1 MNKRLDWLDVGK
13 GLGMILVMLG
23 HADIPAPLKTYIY
36 TFHMPFFFF
45 LSGYLFSLK
54 KFPTLKVFLSIRTKS
69 LILPYLCFSLVAYL
83 WFLLVFHFGLV
94 NYHNNLL
101 TPLIGSVIA
110 KRKSIWTVHSGAL
123 WFVVCLFCTELL
135 FYMISKIGRTKKVI
149 GFILILISVLGCFYN
164 KMVGQPLPWSIDVA
178 MISVGFYGVGFLY
191 KEYQMKL
198 DCFINLKTFV
208 LLFTMNIVTGYL
220 NYVHSGERVDFYN
233 SSLGN
238 IFLFYISAYSGIGAF
253 LILIKRVKRNKSLQ
267 YIGKNSL
274 VYLAFH
280 QKIVFFLI
288 NLVIQNSLLDSEKI
302 VEIPMLKGLLYTLIA
317 VFILVP
323 AVYSTN
329 HYFPFMLGK
338 TTRPNKGQILIK
350 KQVC

>member
-13 GLGMILVMLG
+13 GLGMLLVILG
-23 HADIPAPLKTYIY
+23 HADIPVSLKTYIY
-36 TFHMPFFFF
+36 TFHMPLFFF
-45 LSGYLFSLK
+45 LSGYLYTLK
-54 KFPTLKVFLSIRTKS
+54 KFPNLKVFLSKRTMS
-69 LILPYLCFSLVAYL
+69 LILPYLCFSLVAYI

-94 NYHNNLL
+94 DYHNNLL

-110 KRKSIWTVHSGAL
+110 IRKSIWTVHSGAL
-123 WFVVCLFCTELL
+123 WFVACLFCTEIL
-135 FYMISKIGRTKKVI
+135 FYLISKIGRTKKVI
-149 GFILILISVLGCFYN
+149 GFYLILISVLGCFYN

-178 MISVGFYGVGFLY
+178 MISVGFYGAGFLY
-191 KEYQMKL
+191 KEYQSKL
-198 DCFINLKTFV
+198 DRFINIKTFV
-208 LLFTMNIVTGYL
+208 LLIVMNIGTGYL
-220 NYVHSGERVDFYN
+220 NFIHSGERVDFYN

-238 IFLFYISAYSGIGAF
+238 IFLFYISAFSGIGAV
-253 LILIKRVKRNKSLQ
+253 LILIQRVKRNKSLQ

-274 VYLAFH
+274 VYLALH

-288 NLVIQNSLLDSEKI
+288 NLVIQNSLFDSEKI
-302 VEIPMLKGLLYTLIA
+302 VEIQMIKGLLYTLTA

-338 TTRPNKGQILIK
+338 TTRPNKR
-350 KQVC
+350 QVLMNES